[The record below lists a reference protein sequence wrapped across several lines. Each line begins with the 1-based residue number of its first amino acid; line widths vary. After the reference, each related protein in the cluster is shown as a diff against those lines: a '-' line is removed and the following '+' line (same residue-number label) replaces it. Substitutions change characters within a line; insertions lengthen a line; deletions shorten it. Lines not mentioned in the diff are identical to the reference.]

1 MSKSMVKYDR
11 SSNQCTIYGGLEKDK
26 VRYKYD
32 RFPFR

>member
-11 SSNQCTIYGGLEKDK
+11 NSNQCTIYGSLEKDK